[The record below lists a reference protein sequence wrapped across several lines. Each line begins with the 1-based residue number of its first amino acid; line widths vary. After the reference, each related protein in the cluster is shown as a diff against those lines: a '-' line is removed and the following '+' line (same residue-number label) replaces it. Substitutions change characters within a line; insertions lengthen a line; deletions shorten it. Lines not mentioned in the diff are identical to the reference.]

1 VRTTADDDAYEAM
14 ASMIFGSRILAQ
26 VLRCVAQFSL
36 ADHLAEQARSSR
48 SIAAAAGLNEQATH
62 RLLRYCATVGLA
74 EPHPDGTYSGT
85 ALLATLRS
93 NDPHALRSFAMAQ
106 NGPGQWALLDHLDD
120 ALRTGLP
127 QAEAALG
134 RGLYDYYALPEHA
147 DEATAYRAGLA
158 GANILLETEW
168 ARLVDTRGIESAL
181 DVGGSD
187 GSMVMALMA
196 ANPALRGAVLDLP
209 VVEPT
214 ALANARSRGLADRFE
229 FIGGDFF
236 DRIPASSLYLL
247 KNVLGNW
254 SNELCRTILE
264 NCRTSAR
271 PGSRLIILEN
281 AIDEANPTRWSVDI
295 DIVTM
300 VAVGGETRRVADY
313 RQLVEQCGLTFA
325 GSAAL
330 SRSFTLIEAVSR

>member
-1 VRTTADDDAYEAM
+1 M
-14 ASMIFGSRILAQ
+14 ARLPSLPRILAQ

-36 ADHLAEQARSSR
+36 ADHLAEGARSSR
-48 SIAAAAGLNEQATH
+48 SIAAAARLNEHATH

-74 EPHPDGTYSGT
+74 EAHADGTYSGT

-93 NDPHALRSFAMAQ
+93 DDSRALRSFAIAQ

-134 RGLYDYYALPEHA
+134 CSLYDYYALPEHA
-147 DEATAYRAGLA
+147 EEAAAYRAGLA
-158 GANILLETEW
+158 GVNSRLETEL
-168 ARLVDTRGIESAL
+168 AGLVGTRGLESVL

-196 ANPALRGAVLDLP
+196 ANPELRGAVLDLP
-209 VVEPT
+209 VVEPI
-214 ALANARSRGLADRFE
+214 ASANARSRGLADRFE

-236 DRIPASSLYLL
+236 DRIPASRLYLL

-254 SNELCRTILE
+254 SNEQCRKILD
-264 NCRTSAR
+264 NCCTSAR
-271 PGSRLIILEN
+271 PGSRWIILEN
-281 AIDEANPTRWSVDI
+281 AIDETNPTRWSVDI

-300 VAVGGETRRVADY
+300 VAVGGETRRVVDY
-313 RQLVEQCGLTFA
+313 RQMLEQCGLTFT
-325 GSAAL
+325 GSAAV
-330 SRSFTLIEAVSR
+330 SRSITLIEAVYR